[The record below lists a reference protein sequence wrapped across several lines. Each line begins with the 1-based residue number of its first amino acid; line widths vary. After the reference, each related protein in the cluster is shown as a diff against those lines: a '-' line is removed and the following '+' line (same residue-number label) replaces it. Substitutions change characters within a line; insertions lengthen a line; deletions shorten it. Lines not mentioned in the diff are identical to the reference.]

1 MKYVSYTLV
10 ALAYLALVGYVV
22 YLTQNPWWI
31 LMSLF
36 VGALPSHQNDTDKED
51 EE

>member
-10 ALAYLALVGYVV
+10 ALAYLTLVGYVV
-22 YLTQNPWWI
+22 YLTQSPWWI

-36 VGALPSHQNDTDKED
+36 VGALPTNQNDKE
-51 EE
+51 EEE